1 MPWFCALAPCFGCD
15 FMLLCCVCAV
25 VLCFDSFFWFRTLVL
40 CFGSVLLFCAVV
52 TCFGFARL
60 LPAAFQSFGSELW
73 LCAVVLCVFVACWF
87 SVLWFRVSPSSCDS
101 KLGLEAMALYC
112 VAVLWLYSMLS
123 FCSLVL

>member
-1 MPWFCALAPCFGCD
+1 
-15 FMLLCCVCAV
+15 MLCVCAV

-73 LCAVVLCVFVACWF
+73 LCAVVLCNDFARWF
-87 SVLWFRVSPSSCDS
+87 SVLWFRASPSSCDS
-101 KLGLEAMALYC
+101 ELGLDTLWLC
-112 VAVLWLYSMLS
+112 VALLYFGCTVCGGSLLW
-123 FCSLVL
+123 FCALVL